1 MDGERMT
8 VATPVGRPFPLT
20 LKRAW
25 IADLK
30 GLSPSARE
38 AMLRGLAMSYGHRA
52 ACTVRKGL
60 R

>member
-1 MDGERMT
+1 MT
-8 VATPVGRPFPLT
+8 VLAPVGRPFPST

-38 AMLRGLAMSYGHRA
+38 AMLRGLAMSYGQRA
-52 ACTVRKGL
+52 ACMVRKGL
-60 R
+60 K

>member
-1 MDGERMT
+1 MT
-8 VATPVGRPFPLT
+8 VTTPVGRPFPLA
-20 LKRAW
+20 LRRAW

-30 GLSPSARE
+30 ALGPSARE
-38 AMLRGLAMSYGHRA
+38 AMLRGLAMSYGQRA